1 VNPPRLIHA
10 TAGLTTAAGAPL
22 RLALTLDAGEI
33 STSLEIHRLEL
44 LPHKELRTT
53 VLLLTAPTDGVVLLA
68 SAMTTIS
75 HELERLHR
83 QGYWLRER
91 SVGLRGIWHNDLCH
105 PQGHLVQ
112 SWPTVARHPHKV
124 VEPLAADLAGLD
136 IPVTE
141 DDEPLDRGEA
151 LEVIMR
157 EHGRELLRRH
167 ETDSYLA
174 KHPMSSADELLD
186 HLDRRGLLAPSTSA
200 SRTSGCRVPRL
211 R

>member
-10 TAGLTTAAGAPL
+10 TLGLTTAAGASL
-22 RLALTLDAGEI
+22 RLALTLNAGEI

-53 VLLLTAPTDGVVLLA
+53 VLSVTAPTDGVALLA
-68 SAMTTIS
+68 NAMTTIS

-83 QGYWLRER
+83 HGYWLRER

-112 SWPTVARHPHKV
+112 SWPTVPRHPHRV
-124 VEPLAADLAGLD
+124 VEPLAGALAGLD
-136 IPVTE
+136 LPVPG
-141 DDEPLDRGEA
+141 DDERLDRGKA

-157 EHGRELLRRH
+157 ERGRELLRRH

-186 HLDRRGLLAPSTSA
+186 HLDRKGLLGPVDE
-200 SRTSGCRVPRL
+200 R
-211 R
+211 